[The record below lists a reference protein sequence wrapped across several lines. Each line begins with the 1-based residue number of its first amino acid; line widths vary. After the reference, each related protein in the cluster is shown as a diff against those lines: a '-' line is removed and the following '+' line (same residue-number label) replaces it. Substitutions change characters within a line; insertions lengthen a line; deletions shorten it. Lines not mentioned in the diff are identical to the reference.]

1 MPDKSASSIR
11 DGAPGASAHAN
22 TNANTN
28 PAAALEAFL
37 TRAGTKERTKL
48 EKHLALIDAENG
60 PEHGNVFR
68 QIATRLGE
76 MAPVGVQSVGS
87 NNWRYFIPDG
97 KYRKQVFALEDP
109 GDGTL
114 RIYLPDIRAAAVKA
128 KILKATSEPNQF
140 NVAGTPRTLYVEPLD
155 AESTASPAAH
165 FKHMLRWNRTAVRV
179 TLPILGAA
187 EGPLAAAAE
196 ALCALAA
203 KEWAGQAQPQGEVKK

>member
-1 MPDKSASSIR
+1 MHDKSASSNSS
-11 DGAPGASAHAN
+11 P
-22 TNANTN
+22 
-28 PAAALEAFL
+28 AALEAFL
-37 TRAGTKERTKL
+37 TRAGTKERTKI
-48 EKHLALIDAENG
+48 EKHLALIDAEGG
-60 PEHGNVFR
+60 PEHGAVFR
-68 QIATRLGE
+68 RIAIRLGE
-76 MAPVGVQSVGS
+76 LAPVGVQSVGS

-114 RIYLPDIRAAAVKA
+114 RIYLPDIRGAAVKA
-128 KILKATSEPNQF
+128 KILKATGEPNQF

-165 FKHMLRWNRTAVRV
+165 FKHMLGWNRTAVRV

-187 EGPLAAAAE
+187 EGPLAAATD

-203 KEWAGQAQPQGEVKK
+203 KEWAGQAAAQPEAKK